1 MTGRARLSADH
12 PVFRDVL
19 ERMGVEAQRIRA
31 VGGEDS
37 SEASANWHV
46 WPVEGERCVLRRYHS
61 RATPEDLAYEHAVLH
76 RLAALGWTV
85 PEPLRPLVRQDS
97 RWYCLTRFVPGR
109 ARRSETAPQRRQRG
123 ADLARLHL
131 ALRPLAA
138 RLGQRPGWQVQHAG
152 TTVHSDVDWHA
163 GVKALSS
170 VEPELAEWAAVA
182 AESVTAELAAV
193 GAAELPVTVIHGDFA
208 EWNVHYQGARL
219 VGVVDF
225 GLTHLDS
232 RPYELAIARTYRA
245 PEARDGYREELARQG
260 WPLSE
265 LEEAAI
271 EPIHRAFRI
280 DMVAWELDG
289 GLRSGR
295 FDTDMIVRQLR
306 RSGCARPGS

>member
-131 ALRPLAA
+131 APSSTGGAA
-138 RLGQRPGWQVQHAG
+138 RSATGM
-152 TTVHSDVDWHA
+152 
-163 GVKALSS
+163 
-170 VEPELAEWAAVA
+170 AAA
-182 AESVTAELAAV
+182 
-193 GAAELPVTVIHGDFA
+193 
-208 EWNVHYQGARL
+208 
-219 VGVVDF
+219 
-225 GLTHLDS
+225 
-232 RPYELAIARTYRA
+232 
-245 PEARDGYREELARQG
+245 
-260 WPLSE
+260 
-265 LEEAAI
+265 
-271 EPIHRAFRI
+271 AFRH
-280 DMVAWELDG
+280 
-289 GLRSGR
+289 
-295 FDTDMIVRQLR
+295 
-306 RSGCARPGS
+306 